1 MDIDN
6 GSTPIEQLNISIR
19 LLNGLMRFGILTV
32 EDLLNTSPEQ
42 LLKSRAFGK
51 KSYHELLALLSE
63 LKEGKPEQKTWQ
75 NDKPRRTVLGELL
88 KTSYE
93 DCSAIYKKTVI
104 WNFLKTQWDGGVGN
118 ICAGKK
124 VPYQIY
130 GINNYQAFVDS
141 LEEQGLISGSLAKR
155 FINHESETTIED
167 VLPKI
172 KGTVL
177 FSTDESILYN
187 SAVELDSM
195 YITYKGQ
202 IFLDRYDYLEFVL
215 DYNISETELDN
226 YCLNGESEKQVLL
239 RLMEEKGCY
248 YFACKLA
255 LDLKDYTEY
264 SRGLC
269 GLIRQEINR
278 RYSPLTS
285 WYPESKLEWFL
296 RDSKSKIDL
305 GSVESEFSDLDEKD
319 QCMIY
324 LILAAANNGWY
335 SRDQIQK
342 CYGKTVEEG
351 LAHLR
356 EWYMSSIADMPLS
369 VNEYLGFSVSCDT
382 DAIPVIQ
389 QIYERIISYFQRA
402 YDPKLVASC
411 MKIDL
416 YRHDRMNE
424 RQSIFQMTDWRRVL
438 NLSFDLLLDCSKIIR
453 GKYGIHVKDIYSIER
468 TYIPFMQSDSPCD
481 FRVSRQ
487 QEKILNSF
495 YVKWFFEQT
504 IHNLSGDS
512 ESGSKEAPSYISY
525 CRKRKQDEKYG
536 LKEFSDNIAAIGW

>member
-42 LLKSRAFGK
+42 LLKSRAFGR

-63 LKEGKPEQKTWQ
+63 LKEGKPEQKTLQ

-93 DCSAIYKKTVI
+93 DCSTIYKKTVI
-104 WNFLKTQWDGGVGN
+104 WNFLKTQWDRGVGN

-202 IFLDRYDYLEFVL
+202 IFLDRYDY
-215 DYNISETELDN
+215 
-226 YCLNGESEKQVLL
+226 
-239 RLMEEKGCY
+239 RL
-248 YFACKLA
+248 
-255 LDLKDYTEY
+255 
-264 SRGLC
+264 
-269 GLIRQEINR
+269 
-278 RYSPLTS
+278 
-285 WYPESKLEWFL
+285 
-296 RDSKSKIDL
+296 
-305 GSVESEFSDLDEKD
+305 
-319 QCMIY
+319 
-324 LILAAANNGWY
+324 
-335 SRDQIQK
+335 
-342 CYGKTVEEG
+342 
-351 LAHLR
+351 
-356 EWYMSSIADMPLS
+356 
-369 VNEYLGFSVSCDT
+369 
-382 DAIPVIQ
+382 
-389 QIYERIISYFQRA
+389 
-402 YDPKLVASC
+402 
-411 MKIDL
+411 
-416 YRHDRMNE
+416 
-424 RQSIFQMTDWRRVL
+424 
-438 NLSFDLLLDCSKIIR
+438 
-453 GKYGIHVKDIYSIER
+453 
-468 TYIPFMQSDSPCD
+468 
-481 FRVSRQ
+481 
-487 QEKILNSF
+487 
-495 YVKWFFEQT
+495 
-504 IHNLSGDS
+504 
-512 ESGSKEAPSYISY
+512 
-525 CRKRKQDEKYG
+525 
-536 LKEFSDNIAAIGW
+536 